1 MSRNPYRTPGPV
13 NLEWGS
19 KARKARKEETA
30 NRGLNHTAD
39 RAAIEEQINDH
50 NESEED

>member
-1 MSRNPYRTPGPV
+1 MARNPYGTPGPV

-19 KARKARKEETA
+19 KARKEETA